1 MAEEGRE
8 IDGERFSSLDAYIDS
23 WLTERGKM
31 HISLLGEFGASK
43 TWFCRHYAHRQ
54 LERYLKDPVKERLPL
69 LISLRNFTKALTVQQ
84 LINDALLEQFKLPFV
99 GSAFE
104 VFQEMNRRG
113 KLLLTLD
120 GFDGMARQVDYQT
133 IVDNFGELANLVDEN
148 SKVILTS
155 RTEYFRWAKET
166 EKILGG
172 TELGR
177 RTILLSP
184 PQSEVLYLE
193 PFSNDQIREVIKRR
207 LGAAE
212 GSVMAERILMTRNL
226 IAVTEIFHAF

>member
-8 IDGERFSSLDAYIDS
+8 INGECFSSLDAYIDS

-31 HISLLGEFGASK
+31 HISLLGEFGAGK

-113 KLLLTLD
+113 KLLLILD
-120 GFDGMARQVDYQT
+120 GFDEMARQVDYQT

-166 EKILGG
+166 EKILVLQRDFSQL
-172 TELGR
+172 TALG
-177 RTILLSP
+177 
-184 PQSEVLYLE
+184 
-193 PFSNDQIREVIKRR
+193 
-207 LGAAE
+207 
-212 GSVMAERILMTRNL
+212 
-226 IAVTEIFHAF
+226 